1 MACVDVPALPLQLL
15 LKRSPGWASGPAA
28 VVDRDRAQGVL
39 LWVNGA
45 ARGCGVLPGMRY
57 AAGLSLA
64 GELRAGEVPEAEIR
78 DGVALLAERL
88 RRFTPDVEPAA
99 AEPGVFWLGAGGLGR
114 LWRSARQWAREL
126 RADLEGVG
134 FTSRA
139 AVGFSRFGTYA
150 AARAGLGGGLALFRT
165 PAEEERAA
173 RKIALRDLG
182 LPPALRDALERLGV
196 GTVGAFL
203 ALPADGVR
211 ERFGP
216 GAHRL
221 HRLASGRA
229 WAPLEPAPAPEP
241 LARRLD
247 LDEPEADVYRLL
259 FLVKRLLD
267 PLLEALAARREA
279 LAALEL
285 RFSLD
290 GPMGNGPGGSAGERV
305 ERLRSAAPTL
315 DGRQLLNLVH
325 LRLESAGLGAGVL
338 GLVLTVEPAPA
349 TAAQLD
355 LFAALGG
362 ASRRDPEA
370 ADRALARL
378 RAELG
383 EAAVVRAVLC
393 EGHLPEARF
402 RWEPLERMPRAEP
415 RVAPAR
421 GSGRGR
427 PLVRRLW
434 ARAVPLPPLGRHDPD
449 GWLLA
454 GEACGPVD
462 EKTGPYI
469 VSGGWWRRPV
479 HREYHF
485 ARMRNGELFW
495 IYYDRPRRR
504 WFLHGAVE

>member
-1 MACVDVPALPLQLL
+1 
-15 LKRSPGWASGPAA
+15 
-28 VVDRDRAQGVL
+28 
-39 LWVNGA
+39 
-45 ARGCGVLPGMRY
+45 MRY
-57 AAGLSLA
+57 GAGLSLA

-78 DGVALLAERL
+78 DGVARLAERL
-88 RRFTPDVEPAA
+88 RRFTPDVEPSGE
-99 AEPGVFWLGAGGLGR
+99 EPGVFWLGAGGLGR
-114 LWRSARQWAREL
+114 LWRSARQWGGEL
-126 RADLEGVG
+126 RADLEGAGFASRTAVG
-134 FTSRA
+134 FT
-139 AVGFSRFGTYA
+139 RFGTYA

-165 PAEEERAA
+165 PAQEQSAA

-182 LPPALRDALERLGV
+182 LSPALRDALEQLGV
-196 GTVGAFL
+196 RTVGAFL
-203 ALPADGVR
+203 ALPPDGVR

-216 GAHRL
+216 EAHRL

-229 WAPLEPAPAPEP
+229 WAPLEPSPAPEP
-241 LARRLD
+241 LARSLA

-259 FLVKRLLD
+259 FLLKRLLD
-267 PLLEALAARREA
+267 PLLEALAARRQA

-285 RFSLD
+285 RLSLD
-290 GPMGNGPGGSAGERV
+290 GPRGSAPQRV
-305 ERLRSAAPTL
+305 ERLRPAAPTL

-338 GLVLTVEPAPA
+338 GLVLTAEPAPA

-355 LFAALGG
+355 LFRQAP
-362 ASRRDPEA
+362 RRDPEA

-383 EAAVVRAVLC
+383 EAAVVRAALC

-402 RWEPLERMPRAEP
+402 RWEPLERLPRAAP
-415 RVAPAR
+415 RAAPAG
-421 GSGRGR
+421 GSGTGR
-427 PLVRRLW
+427 PLMRRLW
-434 ARAVPLPPLGRHDPD
+434 ARPVPLPPLGRHDPD

-462 EKTGPYI
+462 ERIGPYI

-479 HREYHF
+479 HREYYF

-504 WFLHGAVE
+504 WFLQGAVE

>member
-1 MACVDVPALPLQLL
+1 MDRTACVDVPALPLQLL
-15 LKRSPGWASGPAA
+15 LQRSPGWASGPAA
-28 VVDRDRAQGVL
+28 VVDRDRPQGVL
-39 LWVNGA
+39 LWVNDA

-64 GELRAGEVPEAEIR
+64 GGLRAGEVPEAEIR
-78 DGVALLAERL
+78 DGVFRLAERL
-88 RRFTPDVEPAA
+88 RRFTPDVEPSAQ
-99 AEPGVFWLGAGGLGR
+99 EPGVFWLGAGGLGR

-126 RADLEGVG
+126 RADLEGMG
-134 FTSRA
+134 FASRA
-139 AVGFSRFGTYA
+139 AVGFGRFGTYA

-165 PAEEERAA
+165 PEEEERAA
-173 RKIALRDLG
+173 RKVFLRDLG

-196 GTVGAFL
+196 ETVGAFL
-203 ALPADGVR
+203 ELPPDGVR

-229 WAPLEPAPAPEP
+229 WAPLEPTPAPES
-241 LARRLD
+241 LARSLD
-247 LDEPEADVYRLL
+247 LDEPEADVYRIL

-267 PLLEALAARREA
+267 PLLEALAGRREA
-279 LAALEL
+279 LAGLEL
-285 RFSLD
+285 RLSLD
-290 GPMGNGPGGSAGERV
+290 GAGGSPGERV
-305 ERLRSAAPTL
+305 ERLRPAAPTL

-338 GLVLTVEPAPA
+338 RIAVAAEPVPA
-349 TAAQLD
+349 TPAQLD
-355 LFAALGG
+355 LFRQAP
-362 ASRRDPEA
+362 RRDPEA

-402 RWEPLERMPRAEP
+402 RWEPLERLPPAAPRE
-415 RVAPAR
+415 VTV
-421 GSGRGR
+421 R

-434 ARAVPLPPLGRHDPD
+434 ARPVPLPPLGRHDPD

-462 EKTGPYI
+462 EKIGPYI